1 MNIVEFMD
9 SLKFFFWLG
18 MVKLYVVDTHYL
30 IYSYVLL
37 DRLPIEYD
45 GWDGERYFFWQ
56 IL

>member
-18 MVKLYVVDTHYL
+18 MVKLYVVDIHYL

-45 GWDGERYFFWQ
+45 GWDGERYYFWQ
-56 IL
+56 I